1 MIKKHEVEKRPG
13 GGFGTKPTPEYTA
26 KQEREARIAA
36 ALASPKASPTNK
48 DIQQLLLDIA
58 ARQSEIYDMLK
69 QRT

>member
-1 MIKKHEVEKRPG
+1 MKEHDVKVTQD
-13 GGFGTKPTPEYTA
+13 GFSVQPTPEYTA
-26 KQEREARIAA
+26 KQEREQRIAVA
-36 ALASPKASPTNK
+36 IATPKASPINK